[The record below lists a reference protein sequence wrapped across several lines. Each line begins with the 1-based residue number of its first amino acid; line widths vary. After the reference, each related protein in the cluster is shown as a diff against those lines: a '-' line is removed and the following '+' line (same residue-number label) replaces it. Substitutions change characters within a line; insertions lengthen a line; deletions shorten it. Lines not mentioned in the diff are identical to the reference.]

1 VRPTVSTDRA
11 RRRDRM
17 RAATRVVTARRTAV
31 RRTRSEVGASSTTTA
46 TTTAGGR
53 RRALRGGAGY
63 FSLGRAG
70 RCCAAALAALTASTA
85 RAASYEARR
94 SASTTTTTTTRATVS
109 TSGGMS
115 GGAADGAYPAPIV
128 VEPRDGA
135 RADCAFIMLHGLGD
149 TGHGW
154 AGASTQIET
163 PRGANVRWVFPT
175 AKTVP
180 VTLNMGMRMTAW
192 FDLNALDE
200 ASVVDDRAMIMESVA
215 YVDSLVKAQIESGIP
230 SEKIIIGG
238 FSQGGV
244 IALTAALRSEVK
256 LAGCVALST
265 YLPLRGDYPG
275 AFGPHAK
282 TMPFLQ
288 GHGTNDMVLQYSYG
302 ERSFEFMKTN
312 GVNVDFKTYVGMAH
326 SACAEEFDDIKDF
339 LASAL
344 A

>member
-1 VRPTVSTDRA
+1 
-11 RRRDRM
+11 M
-17 RAATRVVTARRTAV
+17 
-31 RRTRSEVGASSTTTA
+31 SSTS
-46 TTTAGGR
+46 GR
-53 RRALRGGAGY
+53 RRALGGGACRY
-63 FSLGRAG
+63 FLLGRAG
-70 RCCAAALAALTASTA
+70 RCCAAALAALTASSTVSA
-85 RAASYEARR
+85 AAASYEARR
-94 SASTTTTTTTRATVS
+94 SASTATTRATVS
-109 TSGGMS
+109 TSDGMS
-115 GGAADGAYPAPIV
+115 SGAADGGYPAPIV
-128 VEPRDGA
+128 VEPRGGA

-163 PRGANVRWVFPT
+163 PRGSNVRWVFPT

-200 ASVVDDRAMIMESVA
+200 ASIVDDKTMIMESVA
-215 YVDSLVKAQIESGIP
+215 YVDSLIKKQIESGIP

-265 YLPLRGDYPG
+265 YLPLRGDYPD

-288 GHGTNDMVLQYSYG
+288 GHGTNDMVLQYAYG

-326 SACAEEFDDIKDF
+326 SACAEEFDDVKDF